1 MYVPL
6 LVTAIRAAHFVATV
20 LFDEWLLASVTL
32 SNHGSRHSLFDDVPH
47 RNFVVF
53 LSFLAAK
60 RDMRFLI
67 TKSTACLATLRVLA
81 AKLLV
86 DFNWR
91 TFLFVVT
98 EWTF

>member
-6 LVTAIRAAHFVATV
+6 LVTTIRAAHFVAAG
-20 LFDEWLLASVTL
+20 LLDERLPAPITL
-32 SNHGSRHSLFDDVPH
+32 TNEGSSHSLFDKVAH
-47 RNFVVF
+47 RNLVVF

-60 RDMRFLI
+60 RDMRFLV

-86 DFNWR
+86 DFNRR